1 MAAPIEKNPDFRIL
15 LGFGQTSVPLR
26 NGEGDFKRK
35 KITDISNED
44 NAIAR
49 AARLAPSAANFQ
61 PWLLTFSDGRVEAKV
76 NVRGIGG
83 VIPGKLWL
91 FDIGIVLRH
100 IELALTHEG
109 KAVKELTINGSG
121 KNLSVSASY

>member
-1 MAAPIEKNPDFRIL
+1 
-15 LGFGQTSVPLR
+15 V
-26 NGEGDFKRK
+26 
-35 KITDISNED
+35 
-44 NAIAR
+44 
-49 AARLAPSAANFQ
+49 NFQ

-109 KAVKELTINGSG
+109 KAVKELAINGSG